1 MGTLAAQ
8 PTPLSTTLSTMFFSP
23 MITLALSTTSPW
35 NHWRL
40 SICSCQPLLLVN
52 FEQLADQVPGQRGN
66 PGPASPCHVVKHAR
80 GDDTIQ
86 TLVLVMEWR
95 MFVQQYVENITQEL
109 AVGLAGVWGGGNA
122 AGDYFRSHV
131 DRGAYKGLKQVGGTE
146 LL

>member
-1 MGTLAAQ
+1 MLQRERGMQAN
-8 PTPLSTTLSTMFFSP
+8 S
-23 MITLALSTTSPW
+23 
-35 NHWRL
+35 NHWWLIL

-52 FEQLADQVPGQRGN
+52 VEQLADQVPGQGRN

-95 MFVQQYVENITQEL
+95 TFGQQHVENITQEL
-109 AVGLAGVWGGGNA
+109 AVGLTVVWGG
-122 AGDYFRSHV
+122 
-131 DRGAYKGLKQVGGTE
+131 GLKQVGVTE

>member
-1 MGTLAAQ
+1 M
-8 PTPLSTTLSTMFFSP
+8 
-23 MITLALSTTSPW
+23 
-35 NHWRL
+35 
-40 SICSCQPLLLVN
+40 
-52 FEQLADQVPGQRGN
+52 
-66 PGPASPCHVVKHAR
+66 VKHAR
-80 GDDTIQ
+80 CDDTIQ

-95 MFVQQYVENITQEL
+95 TFVQQYVENITQEL